1 MLETDIS
8 KVSLSHLSAIGL
20 RSDDKPKSYKY
31 SHTVKNALIDTSG
44 FREIE
49 FLGSNF
55 IQIRIL
61 ASDYLQA
68 LFNDLHFGNKR
79 IVEQCK
85 NLEYLLGSNAQPA
98 WVLVTAYYAAYFIVN
113 DISKANGRFVMNFN
127 KEEFLGILSTQP
139 LSLQNAIAVEEN
151 NPFFVVIEHSDMS
164 GEILV
169 KLNKSSPKPHKI
181 AWSNFSQIINK
192 IKIEDA
198 RLAYLSLLREI
209 VSSEGS
215 SWGTPSAVRNIWN
228 YSNSNYYSEKGNDIG
243 KVFSSII
250 KSSSSTFRWA
260 MNNNL
265 KPTQENMAASIA
277 YVYYTLKLS
286 HKLIIERLKIE

>member
-1 MLETDIS
+1 MLEADIS
-8 KVSLSHLSAIGL
+8 RVSLSHLSAIGL
-20 RSDDKPKSYKY
+20 RNDDKPKDYKY
-31 SHTVKNALIDTSG
+31 SHTIKNSLIDTNG

-49 FLGSNF
+49 FLGSNV
-55 IQIRIL
+55 IQIKIL
-61 ASDYLQA
+61 VSDYLQA
-68 LFNDLHFGNKR
+68 LFNDLYFGNKR

-113 DISKANGRFVMNFN
+113 DISKANGRFVMNLSGD
-127 KEEFLGILSTQP
+127 EFLGILSTQP
-139 LSLQNAIAVEEN
+139 LSFQNTITVEAN
-151 NPFFVVIEHSDMS
+151 NPFFVTVEHSDMS

-192 IKIEDA
+192 IKIDDA
-198 RLAYLSLLREI
+198 RIAYLSLLKEI

-215 SWGTPSAVRNIWN
+215 PWENPSAVRNVWN
-228 YSNSNYYSEKGNDIG
+228 YSYSNYYSEKGNDVG
-243 KVFSSII
+243 RVFLSII
-250 KSSSSTFRWA
+250 RSSGSTFRWA
-260 MNNNL
+260 RNNNL
-265 KPTQENMAASIA
+265 KPTPENLAASIA

-286 HKLIIERLKIE
+286 HESIIERLMIT